1 MPLINLQTNLK
12 SLSYNGN
19 GPYVQKDINN
29 PGRPASEY
37 IQGRVDDTTRML
49 RLLGDKGIAFT
60 SKQAL
65 LLAGTKG
72 LAAIPQAGNIL
83 ANIVAQVPVNG
94 TGTHFLPIDRN
105 VYYTRVT
112 DAAERSLYN
121 GTVGGDN
128 SPGTNNLGPFPEV
141 TSRIS
146 ETSKFKETTTPQS
159 INALSPRDI
168 YNTDQKTQPFRI
180 NTHRSARTRVLDDG
194 TIVQPTNNI
203 SLDTQY
209 GFAETAKSDTV
220 GLQDVNN
227 ETLSDSVPIKF
238 TLYNGTD
245 ITATLVF
252 RGFIDS
258 FSDDMSGNWESL
270 RYIGRAEEMYTYGGF
285 SRGIN
290 LNFQVPVLSS
300 QEQTPTLNK
309 INALK
314 SAVLPQ
320 YKNDL
325 PIATFCKLRIGDLIA
340 DDTTYV
346 VLNSVNHSLDTDVP
360 WSVGSD
366 EKLLPQL
373 YKLSISMKV
382 LHKNIP
388 QVWNSTTGRQF
399 IGHNV

>member
-19 GPYVQKDINN
+19 GPYIEKDINN

-83 ANIVAQVPVNG
+83 LNIIAQVPVNG

-121 GTVGGDN
+121 GAVGGDN

-159 INALSPRDI
+159 INVLSPRDI
-168 YNTDQKTQPFRI
+168 YNTEEKVKPFRI
-180 NTHRSARTRVLDDG
+180 NTHRRARTIVTDDG
-194 TIVQPTNNI
+194 RIIQAPNEI
-203 SLDTQY
+203 SLDTKY
-209 GFAETAKSDTV
+209 GFAETGKPDTV
-220 GLQDVNN
+220 GKQDIDN

-238 TLYNGTD
+238 TLYNGTN

-290 LNFQVPVLSS
+290 LGFQIPILSS
-300 QEQTPTLNK
+300 EEQTPTLNK

-346 VLNSVNHSLDTDVP
+346 VLNSVNHSLETDVP
-360 WSVGSD
+360 WSVGND

-388 QVWNSTTGRQF
+388 QVWDSTVGRQF

>member
-19 GPYVQKDINN
+19 GPYIEKDINN

-83 ANIVAQVPVNG
+83 VNLIAQVPVNG

-121 GTVGGDN
+121 GAVGGDN

-159 INALSPRDI
+159 INVLSPRDI
-168 YNTDQKTQPFRI
+168 YNTEEKVKPFRI
-180 NTHRSARTRVLDDG
+180 NTHRRARTIVTDDG
-194 TIVQPTNNI
+194 RIIQAPNEI
-203 SLDTQY
+203 SLDTKY
-209 GFAETAKSDTV
+209 GFAETGKPDTV
-220 GLQDVNN
+220 GKQDVDN

-238 TLYNGTD
+238 TLYNGTN

-290 LNFQVPVLSS
+290 LGFQIPILSS
-300 QEQTPTLNK
+300 EEQTPTLNK

-346 VLNSVNHSLDTDVP
+346 VLNSINHSLETDVP
-360 WSVGSD
+360 WSVGND

-388 QVWNSTTGRQF
+388 QVWDSTVGRQF